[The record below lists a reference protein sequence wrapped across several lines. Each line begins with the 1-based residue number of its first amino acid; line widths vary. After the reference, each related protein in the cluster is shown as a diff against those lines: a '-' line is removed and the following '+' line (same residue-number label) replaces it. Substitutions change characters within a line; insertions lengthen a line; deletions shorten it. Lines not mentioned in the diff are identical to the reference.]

1 MLRVYLTTVIGVE
14 SACMLGWWLR
24 KARRMNCRLEMQKVM
39 FNDKLVLSYP
49 QSANIRYLLMI
60 EYLIAPMGNTS
71 LGLPVFTCEK
81 RLLGFFDLNK
91 YAVVSL
97 HQLSNT
103 VQQMVEAAFRIHQ
116 DLENE
121 KLLVKKEDGCTVAQF
136 ITQAAC
142 EWDTNVKQ
150 QAVLG

>member
-1 MLRVYLTTVIGVE
+1 
-14 SACMLGWWLR
+14 
-24 KARRMNCRLEMQKVM
+24 
-39 FNDKLVLSYP
+39 
-49 QSANIRYLLMI
+49 MI

-71 LGLPVFTCEK
+71 LVLPVFTCEK